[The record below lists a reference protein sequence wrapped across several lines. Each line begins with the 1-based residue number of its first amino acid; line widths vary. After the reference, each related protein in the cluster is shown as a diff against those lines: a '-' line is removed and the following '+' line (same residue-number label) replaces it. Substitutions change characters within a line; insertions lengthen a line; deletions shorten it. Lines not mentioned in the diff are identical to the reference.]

1 MAAPKKSAQR
11 AVNGRPS
18 VLKTERVMLDDI
30 SVCEDSGWRDVDAG
44 EIAILREKFR
54 AGEYGIGILTIPS
67 ILCWNGQPKNSSDD
81 GRWLLNNGKSTIS
94 ALKEL
99 FF

>member
-67 ILCWNGQPKNSSDD
+67 ILCWNGQPKIRLMM
-81 GRWLLNNGKSTIS
+81 GVGCSTMGS
-94 ALKEL
+94 RQCWR
-99 FF
+99 